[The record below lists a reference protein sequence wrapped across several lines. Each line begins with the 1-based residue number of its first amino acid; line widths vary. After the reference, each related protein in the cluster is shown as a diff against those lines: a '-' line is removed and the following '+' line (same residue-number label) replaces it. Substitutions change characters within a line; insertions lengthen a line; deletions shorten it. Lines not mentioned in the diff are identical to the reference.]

1 MQTIDFIDDVTGEEV
16 VFAVLSAVQYKE
28 DGYILVIEENE
39 VDAEEATAY
48 VLKATAIEG
57 DDVIYEIIDNDILLD
72 IVFPLLED
80 NMDEFEN

>member
-1 MQTIDFIDDVTGEEV
+1 MQTIDFVDDVTGEEV

-39 VDAEEATAY
+39 VDVEEATAY

-57 DDVIYEIIDNDILLD
+57 DDIIYEIIDDDILLD
-72 IVFPLLED
+72 IVFPLLKD